1 MESLKEERERLIRAE
16 QLGIKNSKDIIEVNH
31 RTKSNTHR
39 IDKIEKV
46 IEDIK
51 KDTSSLGEIGAI
63 LKVQTE
69 INFNQAKHMEK
80 LDEMLGATTQNLT
93 ELKFMAQRLD
103 EKHESTEKNLEK
115 LQDKFEKESEEGKI
129 SSNKIVMTIVLGL
142 VAGIPSLILAWIK
155 IKGGL

>member
-16 QLGIKNSKDIIEVNH
+16 QLGIKNSKDIIEFGH